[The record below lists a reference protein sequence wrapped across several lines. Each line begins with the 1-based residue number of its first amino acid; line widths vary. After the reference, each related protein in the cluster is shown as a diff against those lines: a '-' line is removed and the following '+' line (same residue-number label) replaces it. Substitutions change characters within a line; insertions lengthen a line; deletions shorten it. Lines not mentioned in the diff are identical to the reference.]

1 MFTAMVRIPMIRFCF
16 AFVLACLAGL
26 SATDRVQAQN
36 FAVLFERFDPSA
48 LSRDDKRFLQAALA
62 FEGHYK
68 GLLDG
73 DWGKLSNRAMNHY
86 AAAEFGTATE
96 SWHMAFL
103 AFSFVDEIER
113 NGWAMDY
120 SEWLDMSYLVPKGSL
135 TVDKSSDNFV
145 NFRHAGSS
153 LSYSIGSLD
162 EKTAQSVHDFTQ
174 NSHAQAGKPYSVR
187 KNNLAVSTAQMADG
201 KMLYTR
207 SNFRK
212 GRWSTIMLSA
222 NQRDKP
228 TLDAVASSI
237 GTGYVPPITLSEN
250 GLLQEVIT
258 KTITVLAEEKDP
270 KTKAPQPRPVAPA
283 PHEET
288 TPSAGTGFIVSA
300 SGHVLTN
307 DHVVAGCSSYTIDGA
322 PANLVAQ
329 SPEFDLAL
337 LQSAQAQEKTVAIF
351 SAAPPRLNSDVT
363 VVGFPYGGAL
373 SGLNVTRGAV
383 SSLKGLGGDATRLQ
397 ITAPVQSGNSGGPL
411 VGPDG
416 EVVGVV
422 VSKIDVLEF
431 AETMGDVPQNVNFAI
446 RGEIAKMFLSQQDI
460 HPKLS
465 LEDTRLDPT
474 EIAKRA
480 SAFTVFVECQ

>member
-1 MFTAMVRIPMIRFCF
+1 M
-16 AFVLACLAGL
+16 LACLTCL
-26 SATDRVQAQN
+26 PMTHSAQAQN
-36 FAVLFERFDPSA
+36 FAALFERFNPAA
-48 LSRDDKRFLQAALA
+48 LSHDDKRFLQAALA

-73 DWGKLSNRAMNHY
+73 DWGKLSNLAMNRY
-86 AAAEFGTATE
+86 AASEFGSTTE

-103 AFSFVDEIER
+103 AFSFLDEIDR
-113 NGWAMDY
+113 NGWTMDY
-120 SEWLDMSYLVPKGSL
+120 SEWLDMSFLVPKGSL
-135 TVDKSSDNFV
+135 AVDKSSEDFV
-145 NFRHAGSS
+145 NFRHLGSS
-153 LSYSIGSLD
+153 LSYSIGLLD
-162 EKTAQSVHDFTQ
+162 EKTAQNIHDYTQ
-174 NSHAQAGKPYSVR
+174 ESHARSSKPYSVR
-187 KNNLAVSTAQMADG
+187 KNNLAVSTARMADG
-201 KMLYTR
+201 KFLYTR
-207 SNFRK
+207 SNYRK

-222 NQRDKP
+222 NQIDKA

-237 GTGYVPPITLSEN
+237 GTGYVAPITLSQN
-250 GLLQEVIT
+250 GLLRKVIT
-258 KTITVLAEEKDP
+258 DTITVLAEESDENE
-270 KTKAPQPRPVAPA
+270 KAAQPQTVAPV
-283 PHEET
+283 PKEET

-300 SGHVLTN
+300 AGHVLTN
-307 DHVVAGCSSYTIDGA
+307 DHVVTGCSSYTIDGA
-322 PANLVAQ
+322 PADLVAQ

-337 LQSAQAQEKTVAIF
+337 LQSARAQEKTVAVF

-446 RGEIAKMFLSQQDI
+446 RGEIAKMFLSQQDV

-465 LEDTRLDPT
+465 LEDTMLDPT
-474 EIAKRA
+474 EIAERA